1 MRYALTVLV
10 TIAFV
15 RATGADAAKADEPR
29 TMEEQRA
36 REIRALLDRALY
48 DSEMQS
54 RELLVDPSLSSID
67 WQLNLAA
74 FQDEES
80 VSADPTDFDGG
91 GAPDEG
97 DLASAAQNPIA
108 DLISLPFQNNT
119 NIDTGQLNYE
129 QNVLN
134 IQPVIPL
141 HLNDDWNLI
150 TRTIIP
156 VIYQPSLFSGD
167 DHDFGLGDIQFS
179 GFFSPTKTFGGWML
193 GGGPVMRL
201 ATATDERLG
210 ARKWAFG
217 PTAVAILIEGPWVIG
232 GLCQNVWSV
241 AGSGDQNVN
250 EFLVQP
256 FVNYNIPDSGGWYLT
271 TSPII
276 TANWQA
282 DDSDDR
288 WTVPVGGG
296 VGRVFR
302 IGDQPVNVS
311 LQGFYNVEK
320 PDALGDWTIRF
331 QFQLLFPR

>member
-1 MRYALTVLV
+1 MRYALTVLI

-15 RATGADAAKADEPR
+15 RVAGADAPKADEPR
-29 TMEEQRA
+29 ALEEQRA

-74 FQDEES
+74 FQDEGS
-80 VSADPTDFDGG
+80 VSADPTDLDGG
-91 GAPDEG
+91 GAPDDG

-119 NIDTGQLNYE
+119 NIDNGQLNYE

-134 IQPVIPL
+134 IQPVIPIN
-141 HLNDDWNLI
+141 LNDDWNLI

-156 VIYQPSLFSGD
+156 IIYQPSLFSGD

-179 GFFSPTKTFGGWML
+179 GFFTPTKTFGGWML

-201 ATATDERLG
+201 PTATDGRLG

-217 PTAVAILIEGPWVIG
+217 PTAVAMPTAVTWERAVETGT
-232 GLCQNVWSV
+232 
-241 AGSGDQNVN
+241 GSSSRRPRPA
-250 EFLVQP
+250 F
-256 FVNYNIPDSGGWYLT
+256 
-271 TSPII
+271 
-276 TANWQA
+276 
-282 DDSDDR
+282 
-288 WTVPVGGG
+288 
-296 VGRVFR
+296 GRCR
-302 IGDQPVNVS
+302 TPGA
-311 LQGFYNVEK
+311 K
-320 PDALGDWTIRF
+320 R
-331 QFQLLFPR
+331 